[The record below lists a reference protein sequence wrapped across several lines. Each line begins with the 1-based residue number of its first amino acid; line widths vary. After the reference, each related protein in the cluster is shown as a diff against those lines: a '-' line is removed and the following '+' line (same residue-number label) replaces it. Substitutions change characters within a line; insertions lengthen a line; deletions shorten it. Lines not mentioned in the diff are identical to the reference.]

1 MGCWH
6 SREGTTLY
14 SLYPTPPG
22 TELPDGSV
30 PCLYNSKVA
39 QARLG
44 NLYSSYQE
52 SDISPGAD
60 STCLQ
65 LVGLFVLLVSSSTG
79 GDESQG
85 PLLTSPFTVTEILE
99 FTHSSP
105 VESPLQQLTEEA

>member
-1 MGCWH
+1 
-6 SREGTTLY
+6 
-14 SLYPTPPG
+14 
-22 TELPDGSV
+22 
-30 PCLYNSKVA
+30 VA

-99 FTHSSP
+99 FTHSSL